1 MASEQDIIEQ
11 TKDWIERVIIGEN
24 FCPFAALPFR
34 KDQIRYWILNGKE
47 VETHLEILVRELE
60 YLVHHEEIETSILII
75 PKSLAEFE
83 AYLDFLDLANA
94 LLVEQGYEGIFQI
107 ASFHPAYQFAATDYE
122 DAANFTNRSPYPLLH
137 LLREESVS
145 KAVEAHSNTEEIPNR
160 NIDHARKLGASH
172 FENILQEIKD

>member
-1 MASEQDIIEQ
+1 MVSDQEVIVHTKSWIEQ
-11 TKDWIERVIIGEN
+11 VIIGEN

-34 KDQIRYWILNGKE
+34 KDQIRYWILKGNAA
-47 VETHLEILVRELE
+47 ETHLEILVRELE
-60 YLVHHEEIETSILII
+60 YLAHHLNIETSVLII
-75 PKSLAEFE
+75 PKALSDFE
-83 AYLDFLDLANA
+83 AYLEFLDLANS

-107 ASFHPAYQFAATDYE
+107 ASFHPDYQFAGTDYE

-160 NIDHARKLGASH
+160 NIDHARKLGTSH
-172 FENILQEIKD
+172 FEDILQKIMD